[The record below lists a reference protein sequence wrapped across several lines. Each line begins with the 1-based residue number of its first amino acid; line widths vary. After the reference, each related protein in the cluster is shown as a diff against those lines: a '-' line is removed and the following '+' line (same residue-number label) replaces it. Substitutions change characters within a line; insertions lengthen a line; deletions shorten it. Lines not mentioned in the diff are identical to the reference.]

1 MLQTHAEKKRVR
13 ACQMWS
19 RAGSDRMN
27 STKRTEI
34 LSEPG
39 TGADGMQSRER
50 SDFCRFGFATLG
62 LATPAIIG
70 TVSSRFVCS
79 F

>member
-1 MLQTHAEKKRVR
+1 
-13 ACQMWS
+13 
-19 RAGSDRMN
+19 MN

-34 LSEPG
+34 LSEPS